1 MVRTELVIAS
11 GETETVA
18 SGETQDTATV
28 SNAGTFEN
36 AGTNTAGGQELT
48 TTAIDIDASST
59 ALVRLRTL
67 TSTATDIDA
76 AVAPILR
83 VRSLVATGVDR
94 DQSTTALVRTRTLDA
109 TAEDIDQATAD
120 LFAGFVLSASAS
132 DIDQSTTTLDRRRD
146 LRTTGVDI
154 DASTSVLS
162 RSRALTSTAVDNDA
176 ASVTLIRVRVLGATA
191 RDIDDAE
198 FRLRNVININSE
210 RAVDTVIEILERDVI
225 SDYRNQDPTVL
236 NYWDRTQQERGQG
249 ADQPAEIYVWE
260 TAGKDIERFSLD
272 DNSTHDTASVEALV
286 YSLDEQAVIDYA
298 EDARNNIEQFFDD
311 NKEASSWQT
320 IEVTSVNDFREQT
333 QRRSTDQYV
342 VSLEIELEKIQEV
355 A

>member
-48 TTAIDIDASST
+48 TLSTDIDASTSTLTRIRELDATAIDIDAAT
-59 ALVRLRTL
+59 ALLNRIREL
-67 TSTATDIDA
+67 
-76 AVAPILR
+76 
-83 VRSLVATGVDR
+83 
-94 DQSTTALVRTRTLDA
+94 
-109 TAEDIDQATAD
+109 QAT
-120 LFAGFVLSASAS
+120 AS
-132 DIDQSTTTLDRRRD
+132 DIDT
-146 LRTTGVDI
+146 
-154 DASTSVLS
+154 
-162 RSRALTSTAVDNDA
+162 
-176 ASVTLIRVRVLGATA
+176 ATA
-191 RDIDDAE
+191 SAFILVGVE
-198 FRLRNVININSE
+198 SE
-210 RAVDTVIEILERDVI
+210 RAVATVKEILTRTKDKRWSI
-225 SDYRNQDPTVL
+225 DPPTVL

-272 DNSTHDTASVEALV
+272 NDSTHDTASVEALI
-286 YSLDEQAVIDYA
+286 YSLDAEEVIDYA

-342 VSLEIELEKIQEV
+342 VSLEIELEKIQSV
-355 A
+355 

>member
-11 GETETVA
+11 GTTETVA
-18 SGETQDTATV
+18 SGVTQDTATV
-28 SNAGTFEN
+28 SNAGTFSN

-48 TTAIDIDASST
+48 TLSTDIDT
-59 ALVRLRTL
+59 ATADLLAGALL
-67 TSTATDIDA
+67 TGSATDIDQGTTTLSVRLLLSA
-76 AVAPILR
+76 A
-83 VRSLVATGVDR
+83 ATDN
-94 DQSTTALVRTRTLDA
+94 DQSTALLSRLRELTGSA
-109 TAEDIDQATAD
+109 ADIDSAT
-120 LFAGFVLSASAS
+120 G
-132 DIDQSTTTLDRRRD
+132 
-146 LRTTGVDI
+146 GVAI
-154 DASTSVLS
+154 IVSLV
-162 RSRALTSTAVDNDA
+162 
-176 ASVTLIRVRVLGATA
+176 
-191 RDIDDAE
+191 
-198 FRLRNVININSE
+198 SE
-210 RAVDTVIEILERDVI
+210 RAVDSIIEILNTPEI

-272 DNSTHDTASVEALV
+272 NTSTHDTASVEALI
-286 YSLDEQAVIDYA
+286 YSLDEQEVIDYA

-311 NKEASSWQT
+311 NKEETEWQT

>member
-11 GETETVA
+11 GETEIVA
-18 SGETQDTATV
+18 SGEVQDTATV

-48 TTAIDIDASST
+48 TLSTDIDASTST
-59 ALVRLRTL
+59 LSRVRTL

-76 AVAPILR
+76 SSGTLLR
-83 VRSLVATGVDR
+83 VRTLTTDATDI
-94 DQSTTALVRTRTLDA
+94 DATTATLTRIRSLT
-109 TAEDIDQATAD
+109 TTSTDIDQGTVD
-120 LFAGFVLSASAS
+120 LFAGTLLAATATDVDQGSGTISVAVLLSASAT
-132 DIDQSTTTLDRRRD
+132 DVDQGTST
-146 LRTTGVDI
+146 
-154 DASTSVLS
+154 LS
-162 RSRALTSTAVDNDA
+162 RLRELTANATDVDNGEG
-176 ASVTLIRVRVLGATA
+176 VLFT
-191 RDIDDAE
+191 IIPLE
-198 FRLRNVININSE
+198 SE
-210 RAVDTVIEILERDVI
+210 RAVASIKEILDNPEI
-225 SDYRNQDPTVL
+225 SDYRNQEPTVL
-236 NYWDRTQQERGQG
+236 NYWDRTQQERGPG

-272 DNSTHDTASVEALV
+272 DDSTHDTASVEALV

-342 VSLEIELEKIQEV
+342 VSLEIELEKIQSV
-355 A
+355 